1 MPNSEHWEWS
11 ADTGPRGNLREA
23 VALFNTEDDLQAAV
37 DDLECHGFSNAA
49 MSRPRPIDEIEHEL
63 DHKVVSVH
71 ELEDDATVPREAH
84 IDPGSRASG
93 QMVLVVVP
101 VYIALLV
108 AASVATSYGF
118 ALWQAV
124 SLTVAFGLIG
134 MAWGGYYALKLFRGN
149 KQRIRRE
156 QALGGLLLWVRTG
169 SKGQETRALEILRR
183 HAGRD
188 VHLHG
193 PAIH

>member
-1 MPNSEHWEWS
+1 MPGSEHWEWA

-23 VALFNTEDDLQAAV
+23 VALFNTEDDLQSAV

-49 MSRPRPIDEIEHEL
+49 ISRPKPIDEIEQEL
-63 DHKVVSVH
+63 DHKVISVH
-71 ELEDDATVPREAH
+71 ELEDDVAVPREAY
-84 IDPGSRASG
+84 IDRGSRASG
-93 QMVLVVVP
+93 VMVLIVVP

-118 ALWQAV
+118 ELWQAV
-124 SLTVAFGLIG
+124 LLTVVFGLVG
-134 MAWGGYYALKLFRGN
+134 MLWGGYYALKVSRST

-169 SKGQETRALEILRR
+169 SKTQETKALDILRR

>member
-1 MPNSEHWEWS
+1 MPDSEHWEW
-11 ADTGPRGNLREA
+11 AAQTGPRGNLREA

-49 MSRPRPIDEIEHEL
+49 ISRPKPIEEIEHEL
-63 DHKVVSVH
+63 DHKIVSVH
-71 ELEDDATVPREAH
+71 ELEDDAAVPREAY
-84 IDPGSRASG
+84 IDQGSRASG
-93 QMVLVVVP
+93 VMVLIVVP

-118 ALWQAV
+118 QLWQAV
-124 SLTVAFGLIG
+124 LLTVVFGLVG
-134 MAWGGYYALKLFRGN
+134 MLWGGYYALKVARGT

-169 SKGQETRALEILRR
+169 SKRQETKALDILRR